1 VSKNSKYQTLEAMQ
15 KAPQVTAGVVGLASM
30 AGLGTILAA
39 DAMHYT
45 MKPIPHDGSTEAI
58 LSAMRGD
65 VDLVQYPMSTL
76 KKNLK
81 LYDSTISKKKEYK
94 DLANMLKRD
103 MLSPLDAFGKGFA
116 QMAAAQGKEIN
127 KVENNIRN
135 VTAMV
140 IKESGK
146 LTTQFKAMNK
156 EMSGIAK
163 KYADGVPDNDKKN
176 LVRFMKD
183 VGVKVKQAP
192 GGIKMLDGELNDL
205 VSEYARDHRPLINKY
220 NSTLGKAKKGVKE
233 SSQEVKRAKGYLT
246 ALAGVLKK
254 A

>member
-1 VSKNSKYQTLEAMQ
+1 MKMPVNKVPTHAKWKTLRDKSGGKKGLAKVNIGKSLDNFHAAAEKTEKSGDVAIVSKA
-15 KAPQVTAGVVGLASM
+15 
-30 AGLGTILAA
+30 
-39 DAMHYT
+39 
-45 MKPIPHDGSTEAI
+45 
-58 LSAMRGD
+58 
-65 VDLVQYPMSTL
+65 MSTL